1 MTTFTE
7 VFESVEKDSRI
18 CDMTTR
24 KVGIYL
30 DALYREYAINCE
42 EAELKVLNEG
52 GTADDL
58 AYLCEEATDGVI
70 KKTIDGIKKIFETVI
85 KFIKDLAKK
94 IADFVTGKTAK
105 DAVDKMEDAVKANP
119 ELGKT
124 KVEIPD
130 FEAEDKWYQ
139 KAIAKLKSSLA
150 KVKGGNASKSII
162 DDADEVHAEIEKR
175 RKKGAIAA
183 GVATVTVAA
192 AIIILRKMY
201 KKGEAIDFKSQ
212 GPLAD
217 TDEVFSIETYVCETI
232 KGISSAEHAEYGKII
247 GNELAYAAKNRAIA
261 RADSI
266 KAFFSSVADA
276 IKGSKIVRAAQD
288 TRLVRNMTPDNHSES
303 WYAARGAS
311 KAIKDNA
318 RKALTKESAMDDSYL
333 DSILGYQNDD
343 VDSLFDS
350 IVESVNSDDSF
361 SIMDSIDAIF

>member
-7 VFESVEKDSRI
+7 VFESIEQDSRI

-42 EAELKVLNEG
+42 EAELKVLTEG

-58 AYLCEEATDGVI
+58 TYLCEEATDGVI
-70 KKTIDGIKKIFETVI
+70 KKTIDGVKKIFETVI

-139 KAIAKLKSSLA
+139 KAMAKLKSSLA
-150 KVKGGNASKSII
+150 KVKGGNASKSVI

-192 AIIILRKMY
+192 AIVILRKMY
-201 KKGEAIDFKSQ
+201 KKGEAVDFKTQ
-212 GPLAD
+212 GPLAN
-217 TDEVFSIETYVCETI
+217 TDEIFSMETYVCETI
-232 KGISSAEHAEYGKII
+232 KGLKSAEHAQYGKII

-266 KAFFSSVADA
+266 KAFFSSLGEA
-276 IKGSKIVRAAQD
+276 IKGSKVVRAVNSAGMPVQ
-288 TRLVRNMTPDNHSES
+288 VVPKVHN
-303 WYAARGAS
+303 
-311 KAIKDNA
+311 
-318 RKALTKESAMDDSYL
+318 ESAMDDSYIE
-333 DSILGYQNDD
+333 SILGSQNDD